1 MLVDDVVR
9 ELRYR
14 INDDAPLVAVVLVV
28 EEEGCTLVVELLVV
42 VVLVEIEEGSRL
54 LVEVLVELELLLLDV
69 TILPI
74 QPCASV
80 GPCHCHRVYSV
91 LSPRSRST
99 SLARLTFHEM
109 PSHPLVTMDKP
120 VLVPVPLGPVELSRF
135 PVTENSATA
144 FKLGTSFKSTD
155 FPHLPNFV
163 LACFVL

>member
-1 MLVDDVVR
+1 MLV
-9 ELRYR
+9 
-14 INDDAPLVAVVLVV
+14 VV
-28 EEEGCTLVVELLVV
+28 EEVFILV
-42 VVLVEIEEGSRL
+42 
-54 LVEVLVELELLLLDV
+54 VEVLVELALELLDG

-74 QPCASV
+74 QPCANV
-80 GPCHCHRVYSV
+80 GPCHCHRVYSI

-120 VLVPVPLGPVELSRF
+120 ALVPVPLNPVEVSRF

-155 FPHLPNFV
+155 FSHLPRLLISMPCAVGV
-163 LACFVL
+163 LEAYH